1 MNEVIKFPGK
11 DRTATKPIEIKVG
24 NDQPSPSD
32 TIIRGQKAQARLEEG
47 SGQVWSDWCDL
58 IRALACQNRALR
70 EAERNKPQGPN
81 YRRAIGRL
89 LRCHGFDRI
98 DKGDRSRLIG
108 YAANL
113 AAIDK
118 WRAGQPNERQLD
130 LNHPRVVAA
139 GWKRSLWPKPQ
150 RSPSSETELDHGYRG
165 ARGYHHHRSVGLA
178 CAGIA
183 GGQAEDRR
191 RARRRH
197 QGDEEASAVEGAPA
211 QGNVQA
217 DLQSGHGIADCQRR
231 PARSLN
237 SCVARSGLGEGRE
250 RRLFV
255 GVAMREFTSTRRH
268 HRHFRRCR

>member
-58 IRALACQNRALR
+58 IRALAECQNRALR

-150 RSPSSETELDHGYRG
+150 RSPSSETNSTTDTAAPAVITITE
-165 ARGYHHHRSVGLA
+165 VLA
-178 CAGIA
+178 WLAQASQADKRKIA
-183 GGQAEDRR
+183 VALAEDTKAMKKLLPSKALPPKATFKQIFS
-191 RARRRH
+191 RAM
-197 QGDEEASAVEGAPA
+197 GLLTASDVPP
-211 QGNVQA
+211 V
-217 DLQSGHGIADCQRR
+217 H
-231 PARSLN
+231 
-237 SCVARSGLGEGRE
+237 
-250 RRLFV
+250 
-255 GVAMREFTSTRRH
+255 
-268 HRHFRRCR
+268 

>member
-11 DRTATKPIEIKVG
+11 DRTATKPIEMKVG

-58 IRALACQNRALR
+58 IRALAECQNRALR
-70 EAERNKPQGPN
+70 EAKTNKPQGPN

-98 DKGDRSRLIG
+98 DKADRSRLIG

-113 AAIDK
+113 AAMDK

-150 RSPSSETELDHGYRG
+150 RSPSSKPNSTTDTAAPAVITVTE
-165 ARGYHHHRSVGLA
+165 VLA
-178 CAGIA
+178 WLAPASQADKRKIA
-183 GGQAEDRR
+183 VALAEDTKAMKKLLPSKALPPKATPKQIFS
-191 RARRRH
+191 RAM
-197 QGDEEASAVEGAPA
+197 GLLTASDVPP
-211 QGNVQA
+211 V
-217 DLQSGHGIADCQRR
+217 H
-231 PARSLN
+231 
-237 SCVARSGLGEGRE
+237 
-250 RRLFV
+250 
-255 GVAMREFTSTRRH
+255 
-268 HRHFRRCR
+268 